1 MMMTGRMMAEKKE
14 TENRKVLRMNIDG
27 LSEKELEELARLV
40 VRKIKIQIWQE
51 RDRIGRS

>member
-1 MMMTGRMMAEKKE
+1 MIMTGGMMAEKKE
-14 TENRKVLRMNIDG
+14 TESRKVLRMNIDG
-27 LSEKELEELARLV
+27 LSEKELEELALLV